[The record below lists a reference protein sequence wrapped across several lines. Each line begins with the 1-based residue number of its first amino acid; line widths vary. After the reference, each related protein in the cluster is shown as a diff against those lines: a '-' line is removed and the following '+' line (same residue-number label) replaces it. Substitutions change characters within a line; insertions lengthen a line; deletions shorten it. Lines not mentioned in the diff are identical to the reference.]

1 MRTNI
6 DIDDKLMAEAI
17 RVSGAPTKRVAVQW
31 ALELLVK
38 TRGQAGLRNL
48 RGKIYWEGDTD
59 TTRRGPWVK

>member
-17 RVSGAPTKRVAVQW
+17 RVSGAPSKRAAVQI
-31 ALELLVK
+31 ALQLLIR
-38 TRGQAGLRNL
+38 TRGQAALRKL
-48 RGKIYWEGDTD
+48 RGQIYWEGETD

>member
-17 RVSGAPTKRVAVQW
+17 RVSGAASKRAAVQM
-31 ALELLVK
+31 ALQLLIR
-38 TRGQAGLRNL
+38 TRGQAALRNL
-48 RGKIYWEGDTD
+48 RGKIGWEGDTD